1 MPKSLYKQH
10 GQGQD
15 PTQTED
21 VSADLLTAWNTIPI
35 ACGFRFS
42 QRRVNGRKQEATATD
57 KVAQQQAYAKCSQWA
72 SLCGLT
78 ETEFKD
84 ELEGVPSGRSQN
96 QIQRGREGITACLQQ
111 KNATHWG
118 HVKLKCVET
127 AIHKAAE
134 FAAKEMGSQELATK
148 AGQEVSEWL
157 SSENARLSRLATLPK
172 QWRGIQGLN
181 LPTNCYQYLGHVITI
196 AWLLCLHSLPR
207 RMDECIAHRSFA

>member
-35 ACGFRFS
+35 ACGFRVS
-42 QRRVNGRKQEATATD
+42 RPLVNGRQCWASATD

-84 ELEGVPSGRSQN
+84 ELEGVPKE
-96 QIQRGREGITACLQQ
+96 QIQRGREGIAACLQQ
-111 KNATHWG
+111 KNATQWG
-118 HVKLKCVET
+118 HVKLKCVQT

-134 FAAKEMGSQELATK
+134 VAAKEIGSQELATK

-207 RMDECIAHRSFA
+207 RMDECIAHLSFA